1 MLKIRICL
9 TNKFLL
15 SILQKKKL
23 VVHQKICYHRCRK
36 SEKLQGIL
44 TISHNAEQ
52 IMTCQG
58 VAGRHTYQD
67 VSRGSSPS
75 HRGCAASAL
84 SFSTPSHLE
93 VIQKGMRPMK
103 RTIYGERDYP
113 FGQAMHTLRAS
124 IGLTQA
130 GLADLLGVSRR
141 AVGEWEAG
149 SSYPKAEHLKQLI
162 TLGVQHHA
170 FPSGREAEEIRGLWR
185 MARQKMVLDEQWL
198 TTLLGQQ
205 HPLQPLAQSHLVQ
218 KAYHGASASVQ
229 PASKQRVDWGDAL
242 AVPTFYGREQE
253 LVQLTQWVLQE
264 HCRVVSLLGIGGIGK
279 SALAVHLM
287 YRLAQHFDVV
297 IFRSLRDA
305 PSCEEL
311 LDNCLRVLA
320 PQALS
325 VVPSNLQ
332 QRIDLLLEHLRI
344 SRTLLVL
351 DNLESLLQEGDVQGR
366 MRSDFAGY
374 GRLLRQ
380 LAQTSHQSCL
390 LLTSREKPAE
400 LRFLGGKSAPVRSL
414 LLGGLDSNACERL
427 FADNEVAG
435 TAQDLA
441 HLVEVY
447 AGNPLALKIVVET
460 INDLFG
466 GEIAQFFST
475 GAVAF
480 GSIADLLHEQF
491 ARLSPLEQSVL
502 YWLAIVREPITLD
515 KLQTVLMVPLSRPQV
530 LEAIDSLRRRSLI
543 ELGQRQGSFTLQS
556 VVLEYL
562 TTVLIAEATH
572 EIQQRR
578 LSRLIQH
585 GLELASTR
593 EYIRQTQER
602 LLVVPLLTALQGAYR
617 GKAEVEKLLLSL
629 LDEMREWADFAQ
641 GYGPANLIALLRL
654 HRGHLRGLNL
664 SRLMIRDAYLQSTE
678 MQDTSLAWSTLRES
692 VLTETLDAT
701 WAVDVSRT
709 GTFWAAGS
717 WRGDVRVWCEDGQ
730 RLHRI
735 WQAHSEVTF
744 TLAFSPDERLLATG
758 SFDGTVK
765 LWEVQ
770 SGTLLWMGRHTDLV
784 HHVAFAPDGHILA
797 SGGSDAIIQLWNVS
811 SGKLVQTLANQGGAV
826 YALAW
831 SPDGQL
837 LASGCEDGSIS
848 LWQVQADL
856 VTSSRTL
863 VGRHSHWVHSLAFA
877 PDGSQ
882 LVSGSWDNT
891 VNLWD
896 VASGRVCQ
904 VLTGHTQR
912 VHAVAWSPDGGIVAS
927 ASSDKTIWLWDVA
940 QQRYIAALHGHSA
953 SICHLAFTPD
963 SSHLLSGSEDSTIRV
978 WDVNNGRCIRILQ
991 GYAVCMYDLDWSP
1004 DSMHLVSGSTDGLVI
1019 VWNVAGKTLP
1029 RILRAHQWIV
1039 FGVAWSPDGRL
1050 LASSGWDTTI
1060 RVWEA
1065 ATGNCLQVLQDPDR
1079 GNVLFNGVAWSPDGR
1094 WLACGSYQHGVSL
1107 WDMTAHRHQWFM
1119 QTKQVALRRVAWSP
1133 NGHLLAS
1140 GSEDGSVCLWDA
1152 AAGTLRLQLTGQQVI
1167 VASVAWSPDGTRLV
1181 SAGAGRSNGELV
1193 VWEVQ
1198 SGKPLRA
1205 FAEDAERVSAV
1216 IWDRSGNF
1224 LISGGSDGKLCWWE
1238 VQNGKRVR
1246 VQEAHQGAIR
1256 SLKCSPDG
1264 RQLASCGDDGAIR
1277 IWDVQSAKLLSTL
1290 RHDRPYERLNITG
1303 VQGLTEAQ
1311 KTTLRAL
1318 GAVEDTP
1325 VNGNAPV

>member
-1 MLKIRICL
+1 
-9 TNKFLL
+9 
-15 SILQKKKL
+15 
-23 VVHQKICYHRCRK
+23 
-36 SEKLQGIL
+36 
-44 TISHNAEQ
+44 
-52 IMTCQG
+52 
-58 VAGRHTYQD
+58 
-67 VSRGSSPS
+67 
-75 HRGCAASAL
+75 
-84 SFSTPSHLE
+84 
-93 VIQKGMRPMK
+93 
-103 RTIYGERDYP
+103 
-113 FGQAMHTLRAS
+113 MHTLRSA

-170 FPSGREAEEIRGLWR
+170 FSDGREAEEIRVLWR
-185 MARQKMVLDEQWL
+185 MAHQKRMLDEQWL

-205 HPLQPLAQSHLVQ
+205 RPLRPLTQSHPVQ
-218 KAYHGASASVQ
+218 KAYQSTSTSVQ

-253 LVQLTQWVLQE
+253 LAQLTQWMLQE
-264 HCRVVSLLGIGGIGK
+264 RCQVVSLLGIGGIGK

-287 YRLAQHFDVV
+287 YRLAQHFDFV
-297 IFRSLRDA
+297 IFRSLRDV

-311 LDNCLRVLA
+311 LDICLRVLA

-332 QRIDLLLEHLRI
+332 QRIDLLLEHLRT

-351 DNLESLLQEGDVQGR
+351 DNLESLLQEGDVQGQLR
-366 MRSDFAGY
+366 PSFAGY

-380 LAQTSHQSCL
+380 VAQTAHQSCL
-390 LLTSREKPAE
+390 LLTSREKPAD
-400 LRFLGGKSAPVRSL
+400 LRFLGGKHTPVRSL
-414 LLGGLDSNACERL
+414 QLGGLDPAACERL
-427 FADNEVAG
+427 FADNEVVG

-441 HLVEVY
+441 HLVEIY

-466 GEIAQFFST
+466 GEIGQFFSA

-491 ARLSPLEQSVL
+491 ARLSPIEQSVL
-502 YWLAIVREPITLD
+502 YWLAIVREPITLA
-515 KLQTVLMVPLSRPQV
+515 KLQTVLMEPLPRTQV

-543 ELGQRQGSFTLQS
+543 EPGQRQGSFTLQS

-572 EIQQRR
+572 EIQQHQLR
-578 LSRLIQH
+578 RLIQH
-585 GLELASTR
+585 GLEQAGTR

-602 LLVVPLLTALQGAYR
+602 LLVVPLLTALQRAYR
-617 GKAEVEKLLLSL
+617 RKAEVEKLLLPL
-629 LDEMREWADFAQ
+629 LDEMREWADYAQ

-654 HRGHLRGLNL
+654 HRGHLRGLDL
-664 SRLMIRDAYLQSTE
+664 SHLMIRDAYLQCTE
-678 MQDTSLAWSTLRES
+678 MQDASLAWSILRES

-701 WAVDVSRT
+701 WAVAVSRT

-717 WRGDVRVWCEDGQ
+717 WRGDVRVWCEGGQ

-784 HHVAFAPDGHILA
+784 HRVAFAPDGHILA
-797 SGGSDAIIQLWNVS
+797 SGGSDAIIQLWDVS
-811 SGKLVQTLANQGGAV
+811 SGKSRQTLANQGGAV

-831 SPDGQL
+831 SSDGHL

-863 VGRHSHWVHSLAFA
+863 VERHDHWVHSLAFA

-882 LVSGSWDNT
+882 LASGSWDNT
-891 VNLWD
+891 VKLWD
-896 VASGRVCQ
+896 VASGCVYQ

-927 ASSDKTIWLWDVA
+927 AGSDKTIWLWDVA
-940 QQRYIAALHGHSA
+940 RQRYAAALHGHSA
-953 SICHLAFTPD
+953 SVCHLAFTPD
-963 SSHLLSGSEDSTIRV
+963 SSQLLSGSEDSTIRV
-978 WDVNNGRCIRILQ
+978 WEVNNGRCIRVLQ
-991 GYAVCMYDLDWSP
+991 GYAVCMFDLDWSP
-1004 DSMHLVSGSTDGLVI
+1004 DSTQLVSGSTDGQVI
-1019 VWNVAGKTLP
+1019 VWNVAGKTPP
-1029 RILRAHQWIV
+1029 RIVGAHQWIV
-1039 FGVAWSPDGRL
+1039 FGVAWSPNGQQ
-1050 LASSGWDTTI
+1050 LASSGWDNTI
-1060 RVWEA
+1060 RVWEV
-1065 ATGNCLQVLQDPDR
+1065 ATGNCLQVLQDPDH

-1119 QTKQVALRRVAWSP
+1119 QTKQAALRCVAWSP
-1133 NGHLLAS
+1133 DGARLVS
-1140 GSEDGSVCLWDA
+1140 GSDDGSVCVWDT
-1152 AAGTLRLQLTGQQVI
+1152 AAGTLQMQLPGHQGM
-1167 VASVAWSPDGTRLV
+1167 VASVAWSPDGTRLA

-1193 VWEVQ
+1193 VWDAQ
-1198 SGKPLRA
+1198 SGKPLRT
-1205 FAEDAERVSAV
+1205 FAEYAEKVSAV
-1216 IWDRSGNF
+1216 AWDRRGDF

-1238 VQNGKRVR
+1238 AQNGKRVR
-1246 VQEAHQGAIR
+1246 MQEAHQGAIR
-1256 SLKCSPDG
+1256 SLKCSSDG
-1264 RQLASCGDDGAIR
+1264 RRLASCGDDGAIR
-1277 IWDVQSAKLLSTL
+1277 IWDVQSAELLSTL
-1290 RHDRPYERLNITG
+1290 RHDRPYERLNITRI
-1303 VQGLTEAQ
+1303 QGLTEAQ
-1311 KTTLRAL
+1311 KMTLRAL
-1318 GAVEDTP
+1318 GAVEDPP
-1325 VNGNAPV
+1325 VNNNTPERV